1 MINALRSN
9 SAGSQ
14 EARANKLALI
24 RQLIPV
30 LPKYLPESA
39 ISELLSQFDAGELTP
54 AQSLDSGA
62 WFRFV
67 LHYMSPADHEIANR
81 LTKKRKALQPALEIN
96 ISQATHS
103 TSPQHKKPREDHHSS
118 DGSDE
123 SSIAT
128 PPPTSGR
135 APTCRSRVVARRR
148 PPPPPPN
155 PVLSKES
162 QPGSIIEGMTYQDLP
177 STEHDLHD
185 YTLGGIEPPVRFE
198 LMG

>member
-1 MINALRSN
+1 M
-9 SAGSQ
+9 
-14 EARANKLALI
+14 
-24 RQLIPV
+24 

-103 TSPQHKKPREDHHSS
+103 TSPQHKV
-118 DGSDE
+118 GC
-123 SSIAT
+123 AW
-128 PPPTSGR
+128 
-135 APTCRSRVVARRR
+135 RVLKRLERVLNGDVAYMHECE
-148 PPPPPPN
+148 
-155 PVLSKES
+155 LKI
-162 QPGSIIEGMTYQDLP
+162 GYHTYL
-177 STEHDLHD
+177 
-185 YTLGGIEPPVRFE
+185 
-198 LMG
+198 